1 MNLLYF
7 AWLRQKLGKNEETM
21 ALPPGVADVRGL
33 LAHLRG
39 QGAAYAEAFGDE
51 SRIRVAVNQRHA
63 GLDEKIADGDE
74 IAFFPPVTGG

>member
-7 AWLRQKLGKNEETM
+7 AWLRQKLGRSEETM
-21 ALPPGVADVRGL
+21 ALPPAVGDVRGL
-33 LAHLRG
+33 LAHLRKLG
-39 QGAAYAEAFGDE
+39 PAYAEAFGDE

-63 GLDEKIADGDE
+63 GFDEKIADGDE